1 MQMSGEYGAAS
12 FSLDAHSTASGAS
25 SAVYGSRAAMQGM
38 QDRAGRML
46 FPFEDLKPTGSSG
59 GASGDESGGGSGT
72 GMDGG
77 HHQFE
82 QGNKEQQGNGAP
94 GGQDTPVF
102 WNGMIG
108 GGTSW

>member
-1 MQMSGEYGAAS
+1 
-12 FSLDAHSTASGAS
+12 
-25 SAVYGSRAAMQGM
+25 V
-38 QDRAGRML
+38 
-46 FPFEDLKPTGSSG
+46 
-59 GASGDESGGGSGT
+59 
-72 GMDGG
+72 DGG
-77 HHQFE
+77 HHHQFE